1 MNRSRYG
8 ERPGLAERAYLEA
21 EAARGKAEKGR
32 KPRKPRRGRNGC

>member
-1 MNRSRYG
+1 MLPPKHNG
-8 ERPGLAERAYLEA
+8 GGDLEA

>member
-32 KPRKPRRGRNGC
+32 KPRRGSNGG